1 MSTSAQPIYPGQDFY
16 VPAFEVNPPGRRMPG
31 DVLHDVIDVSYAD
44 GLGQIDSFSFTVNN
58 WDARK
63 RTFKYSDGS
72 TFLPGQKLELWMGY
86 RGGSG
91 LTRLMT
97 GEITSLR
104 PSFPANGQPTLAV
117 TALNVL
123 HRFRDRQQTVVY
135 EKKTDS
141 QIAKQ
146 IGDRLGVRVHTA
158 PRNEQPYPY
167 LLQDNEYDIVFL
179 LERARRTGY
188 DLWVD
193 EDQRTGRSVLH
204 FEPSASLRRVAHRL
218 TWGRSLLEFE
228 PSLSTAR
235 QVSEVVVQ
243 AWDRRLKKPIRA
255 TARRADVGAH
265 TDQEVERAFAQRV
278 EVTSA
283 VVANEQEANRIAQDR
298 LRDIAH
304 DMIQASGSTVG
315 LPDLRA
321 GCKLRID
328 GLGRRFDGTYFV
340 TGTRHVQNDAGYRTT
355 FECRRES

>member
-1 MSTSAQPIYPGQDFY
+1 MTSSAQPIYPGQDFY
-16 VPAFEVNPPGRRMPG
+16 VPTFEVNPPGRRMAR

-44 GLGQIDSFSFTVNN
+44 GISQIDSFTFTVNN
-58 WDARK
+58 WDART
-63 RTFKYSDGS
+63 RAFKYSDGA
-72 TFLPGQKLELWMGY
+72 TFLPGRKLELWMGY
-86 RGGSG
+86 RGGAG
-91 LTRLMT
+91 LRRLMT

-104 PSFPANGQPTLAV
+104 PSFPATGQPTLAV

-146 IGDRLGVRVHTA
+146 IGDRLGVQVHTA

-179 LERARRTGY
+179 LDRARRIGY
-188 DLWVD
+188 DLWV
-193 EDQRTGRSVLH
+193 EEEQRSGRSVLH
-204 FEPSASLRRVAHRL
+204 FEPSAALRRVAYRL
-218 TWGRSLLEFE
+218 TWGKSLLEFE
-228 PSLSTAR
+228 PTLTIAR
-235 QVSEVVVQ
+235 QVNQVVVH
-243 AWDRRLKKPIRA
+243 AWDRRLKKKIKA
-255 TARRADVGAH
+255 TARRADIGGHA
-265 TDQEVERAFAQRV
+265 DQEVERAFAQRA
-278 EVTSA
+278 EVTSV

-321 GCKLRID
+321 GSKLRID
-328 GLGRRFDGTYFV
+328 GLGRRFDGTYFA
-340 TGTRHVQNDAGYRTT
+340 TGTRHVQNDSGYRTS